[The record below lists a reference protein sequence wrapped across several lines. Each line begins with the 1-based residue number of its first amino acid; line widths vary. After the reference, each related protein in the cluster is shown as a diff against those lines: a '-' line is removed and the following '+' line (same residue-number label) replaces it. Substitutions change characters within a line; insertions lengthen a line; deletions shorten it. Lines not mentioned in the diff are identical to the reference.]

1 MKILQVV
8 PRRDMEGKLSTHLNE
23 KERELRGSRT
33 TFYRKRPGRWAH
45 KKYHGWIGWNEG
57 KGGILVAEVHSKPE
71 SEWQL
76 LQAFVGYLDR
86 HLAEHI
92 ESMSISYR

>member
-8 PRRDMEGKLSTHLNE
+8 PRRDIEGKLKSLLNA

-33 TFYRKRPGRWAH
+33 TFYRKAAGKWGH
-45 KKYHGWIGWNEG
+45 KTYRGWIKWTDVP
-57 KGGILVAEVHSKPE
+57 GGILVAEVLSPAE

-76 LQAFVGYLDR
+76 LQSFIGYLDR
-86 HLAEHI
+86 HLADYI
-92 ESMSISYR
+92 ESVSILYR